1 MKSDSVV
8 KFGFW
13 ENDAANV
20 ADSAATVRGL
30 RLPPAPTSPPAAL
43 PPPALPPP
51 PPPPTTSFESTNG
64 GLSIKTRGGRTFG
77 SVAWAVCRSR
87 YASSI
92 LSNVGE
98 DADVYSLH
106 SLTITA
112 PRLTMKPSVDKSG
125 SSGALTP
132 MLLLKCLSCV
142 PVSHRNAMV
151 VREGGVVVRIS
162 LSAHTGLK
170 K

>member
-43 PPPALPPP
+43 PPPPLPR
-51 PPPPTTSFESTNG
+51 TTSFESTNG

-142 PVSHRNAMV
+142 PVSHRNTMV
-151 VREGGVVVRIS
+151 VREVGEL
-162 LSAHTGLK
+162 LSVYLCQHILD
-170 K
+170 

>member
-1 MKSDSVV
+1 M
-8 KFGFW
+8 
-13 ENDAANV
+13 
-20 ADSAATVRGL
+20 
-30 RLPPAPTSPPAAL
+30 
-43 PPPALPPP
+43 
-51 PPPPTTSFESTNG
+51 
-64 GLSIKTRGGRTFG
+64 
-77 SVAWAVCRSR
+77 AWAVCRSR

-142 PVSHRNAMV
+142 PVSHRNTMV
-151 VREGGVVVRIS
+151 VREVGEL
-162 LSAHTGLK
+162 LSVYLCQHILD
-170 K
+170 